1 VGSQTI
7 EPGGDVGAPALWRD
21 RLWML
26 TGLHLVSIDKKT
38 NRVMEQAAIEGPG
51 DAAVANGTLWVS
63 NASKLLRLHLA

>member
-1 VGSQTI
+1 
-7 EPGGDVGAPALWRD
+7 
-21 RLWML
+21 ML